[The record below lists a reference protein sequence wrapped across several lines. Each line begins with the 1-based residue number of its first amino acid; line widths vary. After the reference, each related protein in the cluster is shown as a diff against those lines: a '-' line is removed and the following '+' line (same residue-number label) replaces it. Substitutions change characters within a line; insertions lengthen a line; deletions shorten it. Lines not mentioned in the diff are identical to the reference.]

1 MPSFIAYPRW
11 FNDYSSLIDSR
22 FLDYLPGLIVGQIS
36 VSRSAAMNDVCATT
50 SSGSPVHTA
59 QGQQFTLESVKA
71 TFHCVHI
78 HINLKASPK
87 LGPARQRCRAYRYIQ
102 CLNNCSLGLK
112 TFQKTQRVSRELQN
126 EKGFSPRC
134 EIFRYS
140 RYTNFV
146 F

>member
-1 MPSFIAYPRW
+1 
-11 FNDYSSLIDSR
+11 
-22 FLDYLPGLIVGQIS
+22 
-36 VSRSAAMNDVCATT
+36 MNDVCATT
-50 SSGSPVHTA
+50 SSGSTVHTA

-78 HINLKASPK
+78 HINLKVSRK
-87 LGPARQRCRAYRYIQ
+87 LGPARQRCRACRYVQ
-102 CLNNCSLGLK
+102 FLNGCSLGLK

-126 EKGFSPRC
+126 KKGFSPRC

-146 F
+146 CRRLLRLFVKNFIRGRVLV

>member
-1 MPSFIAYPRW
+1 MYSFDVPSFIAYPRW
-11 FNDYSSLIDSR
+11 FNNYSSLIDSR
-22 FLDYLPGLIVGQIS
+22 FLDNLPG

-78 HINLKASPK
+78 HINLKASRK
-87 LGPARQRCRAYRYIQ
+87 LGPARQRCRAYRY
-102 CLNNCSLGLK
+102 NNCSLGLK

-146 F
+146 CLC

>member
-1 MPSFIAYPRW
+1 
-11 FNDYSSLIDSR
+11 
-22 FLDYLPGLIVGQIS
+22 
-36 VSRSAAMNDVCATT
+36 MNDVCATT

-87 LGPARQRCRAYRYIQ
+87 LGPRGPARQRCRVYRYIQ
-102 CLNNCSLGLK
+102 CLNGCSLGLK

-126 EKGFSPRC
+126 KKGFSPRC
-134 EIFRYS
+134 EIVRYS

-146 F
+146 CRRLLRLLIKNFIRGRILV